1 MVDYHLPKYISTY
14 VLFPYTDKQHDV
26 IFTIYAPT
34 VFATLRAALGISH
47 EDFLMVRLPQK
58 IYSIAATIV
67 MFGSQKCKKY
77 KSIAVFKNKLLTKVD
92 APKNRLAQK
101 TIA

>member
-1 MVDYHLPKYISTY
+1 MNNFILITTSKKNQLVLDRVPTTSITNYLPTSYYLHII
-14 VLFPYTDKQHDV
+14 FPIDKQHDV

-58 IYSIAATIV
+58 IYSIATTIV
-67 MFGSQKCKKY
+67 MFG
-77 KSIAVFKNKLLTKVD
+77 
-92 APKNRLAQK
+92 
-101 TIA
+101 

>member
-1 MVDYHLPKYISTY
+1 M
-14 VLFPYTDKQHDV
+14 FCFFYTDKQHDV

-58 IYSIAATIV
+58 IYSIATTIV
-67 MFGSQKCKKY
+67 MFGS
-77 KSIAVFKNKLLTKVD
+77 KSAKNINLSLCSKI
-92 APKNRLAQK
+92 NY
-101 TIA
+101 